1 VHNATIGDT
10 EFKGALPMERDVI
23 VREVGPRDGLQ
34 LVKETLPTETKLN
47 WIKAEAEAGMV
58 EFEVCSFVP
67 PHIIPQ
73 FADARAVAGRAFREI
88 PGIRVMALTPNIKGA
103 EIGFEVGLHCLNYV
117 LSVSKT
123 HNEANVRRSREQS
136 ILDFAEIVRMR
147 NADPKLK
154 DIKIGIGLA
163 TALGCTLEGDV
174 PEKETLNVLEQILAA
189 GADEVLLPD
198 TVGYAHPTQVRSL
211 FRKAIDMAGDVPV
224 ITHFHD
230 TRGLGLANVYA
241 SLEAGAKH
249 FDASLAGLGGCPFA
263 PGATGNIV
271 MEDLVFLLESEGL
284 KTGIN
289 IEKLR
294 AARDIVEASLP
305 DEPKHGRILKAGLP
319 KGFTPATNLVA
330 AE

>member
-1 VHNATIGDT
+1 MQKPAD
-10 EFKGALPMERDVI
+10 RDVI

-34 LVKETLPTETKLN
+34 LVKQVLPTDTKIN
-47 WIKAEAEAGMV
+47 WIKAEAQAGMV

-73 FADARAVAGRAFREI
+73 FADAKAVAGRAMEEI
-88 PGIRVMALTPNIKGA
+88 DGIRVMALTPNIKGA
-103 EIGFEVGLHCLNYV
+103 EFAFDIGVHCLNVV

-136 ILDFAEIVRMR
+136 IADFREIVKMR
-147 NADPKLK
+147 DADPRLK
-154 DIKIGIGLA
+154 HMKIGVGLA
-163 TALGCTLEGDV
+163 TALGCTLEGNV
-174 PEKETLNVLEQILAA
+174 PEDETLRVLGEVLDA
-189 GADEVLLPD
+189 GADEVGLPD

-211 FRKAIDMAGDVPV
+211 FTKAIKQAGDVPI

-241 SLEAGAKH
+241 ALEAGAKH

-284 KTGIN
+284 RTGVD

-294 AARDIVEASLP
+294 NAREIVEAVLP
-305 DEPKHGRILKAGLP
+305 EEDKHGRILKAGLP
-319 KGFTPATNLVA
+319 KGFEPATQLEA

>member
-1 VHNATIGDT
+1 MQSSA
-10 EFKGALPMERDVI
+10 PRDVI

-34 LVKETLPTETKLN
+34 LVKQVLPTDTKIN

-73 FADARAVAGRAFREI
+73 FADARAVAGRALAEI
-88 PGIRVMALTPNIKGA
+88 PGIRVMALSPNIKGA
-103 EIGFEVGLHCLNYV
+103 EIAFEVGVHVMNYV

-123 HNEANVRRSREQS
+123 HNEANVRRSRDQS
-136 ILDFAEIVRMR
+136 ILDFIEIVKIR

-154 DIKIGIGLA
+154 DIKIGCGLA

-174 PEKETLNVLEQILAA
+174 PEAETLNVLEQILEA

-198 TVGYAHPTQVRSL
+198 TVGYASPSQVRSL
-211 FRKAIDMAGDVPV
+211 FRKAIDIAGDVPI

-241 SLEAGAKH
+241 ALEAGAKH

-271 MEDLVFLLESEGL
+271 MEDLVFLLEAEGL
-284 KTGIN
+284 KTGID

-294 AARDIVEASLP
+294 AAREIVEAALP
-305 DEPKHGRILKAGLP
+305 EEPKHGRILKAGLP
-319 KGFTPATNLVA
+319 KGFEPATRLMA

>member
-1 VHNATIGDT
+1 MTPATD
-10 EFKGALPMERDVI
+10 RDVI

-34 LVKETLPTETKLN
+34 LVKDVLPTDTKLD
-47 WIKAEAEAGMV
+47 WIKAETEAGMV

-73 FADARAVAGRAFREI
+73 FADAKAVAGRAKEEI
-88 PGIRVMALTPNIKGA
+88 PGIRVMTLTPNIKGA
-103 EIGFEVGLHCLNYV
+103 EFAFEIGVDCLNV
-117 LSVSKT
+117 VISVSKT

-136 ILDFAEIVRMR
+136 IKDFAEIVKMR
-147 NADPKLK
+147 DADPRHKNM
-154 DIKIGIGLA
+154 KIGVGLA
-163 TALGCTLEGDV
+163 TALGCTLEGNV
-174 PEKETLNVLEQILAA
+174 PEDETLRVLDELLEA
-189 GADEVLLPD
+189 GADEVGLPD

-211 FRKAIDMAGDVPV
+211 FRKAIERSGDVPM

-241 SLEAGAKH
+241 ALEAGAKH

-284 KTGIN
+284 RTGVD

-294 AARDIVEASLP
+294 KAREIVEASLP
-305 DEPKHGRILKAGLP
+305 GEPKHGRILQAGLP
-319 KGFTPATNLVA
+319 KGFKPASNLMA

>member
-1 VHNATIGDT
+1 MQMPAD
-10 EFKGALPMERDVI
+10 KPADRDII

-34 LVKETLPTETKLN
+34 LVKQTLPTDTKID
-47 WIKAEAEAGMV
+47 WIKAEAEAGMI

-67 PHIIPQ
+67 PHVIPQ
-73 FADARAVAGRAFREI
+73 FVDAKAVAGRAMEEV
-88 PGIRVMALTPNIKGA
+88 PGIRVMTLTPNIKGA
-103 EIGFEVGLHCLNYV
+103 EFAFEIGVHCLNVV

-147 NADPKLK
+147 NADPRLK
-154 DIKIGIGLA
+154 HMKIGVGLA

-174 PEKETLNVLEQILAA
+174 PEKETLAVLEEILAA
-189 GADEVLLPD
+189 GADEVGLPD

-211 FRKAIDMAGDVPV
+211 FRKAIDIAGDVPI

-241 SLEAGAKH
+241 ALEAGAKH

-284 KTGIN
+284 RTGVD

-294 AARDIVEASLP
+294 KAREIVEASLP

-319 KGFTPATNLVA
+319 KGFKPATNLMA

>member
-1 VHNATIGDT
+1 MQSPSD
-10 EFKGALPMERDVI
+10 RDVI

-34 LVKETLPTETKLN
+34 LVKETLPTDTKLN

-73 FADARAVAGRAFREI
+73 FADARAVAGRALEEI
-88 PGIRVMALTPNIKGA
+88 PGIRVMALSPNIKGA
-103 EIGFEVGLHCLNYV
+103 EIAFEVGVNAMNYV

-136 ILDFAEIVRMR
+136 ILDFAEIVKIR

-154 DIKIGIGLA
+154 DTKIGVGLA
-163 TALGCTLEGDV
+163 TSLGCTLEGDV
-174 PEKETLNVLEQILAA
+174 PEAEALGVLEEVLAA

-211 FRKAIDMAGDVPV
+211 FKKAIDIAGDVPI

-284 KTGIN
+284 KTGID

-294 AARDIVEASLP
+294 KAREIVEASLP
-305 DEPKHGRILKAGLP
+305 GEPKHGRILQAGLP
-319 KGFTPATNLVA
+319 KGFKPATNLMA

>member
-1 VHNATIGDT
+1 
-10 EFKGALPMERDVI
+10 MERDVI

-34 LVKETLPTETKLN
+34 LVKETLPTDTKLN

-73 FADARAVAGRAFREI
+73 FSDARAVAGRALEEI
-88 PGIRVMALTPNIKGA
+88 PGIRVMALSPNIKGA
-103 EIGFEVGLHCLNYV
+103 EIAFEVGVHVMNYV

-136 ILDFAEIVRMR
+136 ILDFAEIVKMR

-154 DIKIGIGLA
+154 DTKIGVGLA

-174 PEKETLNVLEQILAA
+174 PEKETLSVLEEVLAA

-211 FRKAIDMAGDVPV
+211 FARRSTLPATCRSSPTSTTPAASVLPTSTPRSKRARNISTPRLPA
-224 ITHFHD
+224 
-230 TRGLGLANVYA
+230 LA
-241 SLEAGAKH
+241 
-249 FDASLAGLGGCPFA
+249 
-263 PGATGNIV
+263 
-271 MEDLVFLLESEGL
+271 
-284 KTGIN
+284 
-289 IEKLR
+289 
-294 AARDIVEASLP
+294 AARSRQAQRAISLWRTSSSCSNPKVSRPASISKNCAP
-305 DEPKHGRILKAGLP
+305 HVISSKPHCPASQSTVASSKQAYQKASNRRR
-319 KGFTPATNLVA
+319 T
-330 AE
+330 